1 MCQKVSFA
9 FIHVNYFMYFRSII
23 SRFFQSLHRGFILV
37 STSSRSLWSKDFV
50 LNLLVAHLL
59 LAGFFSLFMVVPGF
73 IDKLGGKEWEI
84 GVIIA
89 TFGLAGV
96 IIRPMAGKWILKSG
110 PKRVIICGILIF
122 VGTTVLYIPLPS
134 EWWIV
139 PVRMVQGVGLA
150 IAPVATSTV
159 VANLAPESR
168 RGEGMSYMG
177 NSISIA
183 QLYAPPIGFF
193 IADSF
198 SFSLA
203 FIVASAVALAAFFVC
218 LAMSDSKTRMP
229 IVSEEENQTSDAPL
243 ISRAA
248 IFPTLIFLTYAF
260 TMAPVSTFLPMLSD
274 VRELGVNP
282 GFYFTI
288 LSGMTMLTTLIS
300 GRIADR
306 FGRSAVIVP
315 GLILVSMA
323 MFMLS
328 GAFDSSLFFG
338 AAFLHGIGYGLIY
351 PGINSL
357 VVDRVKPN
365 ERGSAIGT
373 LQQAWDIGASGGNFI
388 VGPIIGALGVGSGF
402 VIVGAGAATGM
413 IGFVTGNRKSKSS

>member
-1 MCQKVSFA
+1 MASE
-9 FIHVNYFMYFRSII
+9 
-23 SRFFQSLHRGFILV
+23 
-37 STSSRSLWSKDFV
+37 SSESLWSRDFV
-50 LNLLVAHLL
+50 INLLVAHLL

-96 IIRPMAGKWILKSG
+96 IFRPMAGKWILKSG
-110 PKRVIICGILIF
+110 PKRVIMFGILIF

-139 PVRMVQGVGLA
+139 PVRMAQGVGLA

-203 FIVASAVALAAFFVC
+203 FIVASAVALVSFFVC
-218 LAMSDSKTRMP
+218 LTMSDSRTRMP
-229 IVSEEENQTSDAPL
+229 ITPENENEMSDAPF
-243 ISRAA
+243 ISRPA

-288 LSGMTMLTTLIS
+288 LSGMTMLTTLLS
-300 GRIADR
+300 GRIADK
-306 FGRSAVIVP
+306 FGRSAVIIP
-315 GLILVSMA
+315 GLTLVSVA

-328 GAFDSSLFFG
+328 GSFTSGMFFG
-338 AAFLHGIGYGLIY
+338 AAFFHGVGYGLIY

-357 VVDRVKPN
+357 VIDRVPAN

-388 VGPIIGALGVGSGF
+388 VGPIIGALGVGSAF
-402 VIVGAGAATGM
+402 VVVGAGAATGVV
-413 IGFVTGNRKSKSS
+413 GFITGNRKSKNFS

>member
-1 MCQKVSFA
+1 M
-9 FIHVNYFMYFRSII
+9 
-23 SRFFQSLHRGFILV
+23 
-37 STSSRSLWSKDFV
+37 TSESSESLWSRDFV
-50 LNLLVAHLL
+50 INLLVAHLL

-96 IIRPMAGKWILKSG
+96 IFRPMAGKWILKSG
-110 PKRVIICGILIF
+110 PKRVIMFGILIF

-139 PVRMVQGVGLA
+139 PVRMAQGVGLA

-203 FIVASAVALAAFFVC
+203 FIVASAVALVSFFVC
-218 LAMSDSKTRMP
+218 LTMSDSRTRMP
-229 IVSEEENQTSDAPL
+229 ITPQNENEMSDAPF

-288 LSGMTMLTTLIS
+288 LSGMTMLTTLLS
-300 GRIADR
+300 GRIADK
-306 FGRSAVIVP
+306 FGRSAVIIP
-315 GLILVSMA
+315 GLTLVSVA

-328 GAFDSSLFFG
+328 GSFTSGMFFG
-338 AAFLHGIGYGLIY
+338 AAFFHGVGYGLIY

-357 VVDRVKPN
+357 VIDRVPAN

-388 VGPIIGALGVGSGF
+388 VGPIIGALGVGSAF
-402 VIVGAGAATGM
+402 VVVGAGAATGVV
-413 IGFVTGNRKSKSS
+413 GFITGNRKSKNFS

>member
-1 MCQKVSFA
+1 MASE
-9 FIHVNYFMYFRSII
+9 
-23 SRFFQSLHRGFILV
+23 
-37 STSSRSLWSKDFV
+37 SSESLWSRDFV
-50 LNLLVAHLL
+50 INLLVAHLL

-96 IIRPMAGKWILKSG
+96 IFRPMAGKWILKSG
-110 PKRVIICGILIF
+110 PKRVIMFGILIF

-139 PVRMVQGVGLA
+139 PVRMAQGVGLA

-203 FIVASAVALAAFFVC
+203 FIVASAVALVSFFVC
-218 LAMSDSKTRMP
+218 LTMSDSRTRMP
-229 IVSEEENQTSDAPL
+229 ITPQNENEMSDAPF

-288 LSGMTMLTTLIS
+288 LSGMTMLTTLLS
-300 GRIADR
+300 GRIADK
-306 FGRSAVIVP
+306 FGRSAVIIP
-315 GLILVSMA
+315 GLTLVSVA

-328 GAFDSSLFFG
+328 GSFTSGMFFG
-338 AAFLHGIGYGLIY
+338 AAFFHGVGYGLIY

-357 VVDRVKPN
+357 VIDRVPAN

-388 VGPIIGALGVGSGF
+388 VGPIIGALGVGSAF
-402 VIVGAGAATGM
+402 VVVGAGAATGVV
-413 IGFVTGNRKSKSS
+413 GFITGNRKSKNFS

>member
-1 MCQKVSFA
+1 VVEFSKESI
-9 FIHVNYFMYFRSII
+9 FIMASE
-23 SRFFQSLHRGFILV
+23 
-37 STSSRSLWSKDFV
+37 SSESLWSRDFV
-50 LNLLVAHLL
+50 INLLVAHLL

-96 IIRPMAGKWILKSG
+96 IFRPMAGKWILKSG
-110 PKRVIICGILIF
+110 PKRVIMFGILIF

-139 PVRMVQGVGLA
+139 PVRMAQGVGLA

-203 FIVASAVALAAFFVC
+203 FIVASAVALVSFFVC
-218 LAMSDSKTRMP
+218 LTMSDSRTRMP
-229 IVSEEENQTSDAPL
+229 ITPENENEMSDAPF

-288 LSGMTMLTTLIS
+288 LSGMTMLTTLLS
-300 GRIADR
+300 GRIADK
-306 FGRSAVIVP
+306 FGRSAVIIP
-315 GLILVSMA
+315 GLTLVSVA

-328 GAFDSSLFFG
+328 GSFTSGMFFG
-338 AAFLHGIGYGLIY
+338 AAFFHGVGYGLIY

-357 VVDRVKPN
+357 VIDRVPAN

-388 VGPIIGALGVGSGF
+388 VGPIIGALGVGSAF
-402 VIVGAGAATGM
+402 VVVGAGAATGVV
-413 IGFVTGNRKSKSS
+413 GFITGNRKSKNFS

>member
-1 MCQKVSFA
+1 MASE
-9 FIHVNYFMYFRSII
+9 
-23 SRFFQSLHRGFILV
+23 
-37 STSSRSLWSKDFV
+37 SSQSLWSRDFV
-50 LNLLVAHLL
+50 INLLVAHLL

-96 IIRPMAGKWILKSG
+96 IFRPMAGKWILKSG
-110 PKRVIICGILIF
+110 PKRVIMFGILIF

-139 PVRMVQGVGLA
+139 PVRMAQGVGLA

-203 FIVASAVALAAFFVC
+203 FIVASAVALVSFFVC
-218 LAMSDSKTRMP
+218 LTMSDSRTRMP
-229 IVSEEENQTSDAPL
+229 ITPQNENEMSEAPF

-274 VRELGVNP
+274 VRELSVNP

-288 LSGMTMLTTLIS
+288 LSGMTMLTTLLS
-300 GRIADR
+300 GRIADK
-306 FGRSAVIVP
+306 FGRSAVIIP
-315 GLILVSMA
+315 GLTLVSIA

-328 GAFDSSLFFG
+328 GSFTSAMFFG
-338 AAFLHGIGYGLIY
+338 AAFFHGVGYGLIY

-357 VVDRVKPN
+357 VIDRVPAN

-388 VGPIIGALGVGSGF
+388 VGPIIGALGVGSAF
-402 VIVGAGAATGM
+402 VVVGAGAATGVV
-413 IGFVTGNRKSKSS
+413 GFITGNRNSKNIS

>member
-1 MCQKVSFA
+1 
-9 FIHVNYFMYFRSII
+9 
-23 SRFFQSLHRGFILV
+23 
-37 STSSRSLWSKDFV
+37 
-50 LNLLVAHLL
+50 
-59 LAGFFSLFMVVPGF
+59 MVVPGF

-96 IIRPMAGKWILKSG
+96 IFRPMAGKWILKSG
-110 PKRVIICGILIF
+110 PKRVIMFGILIF

-139 PVRMVQGVGLA
+139 PVRMAQGVGLA

-203 FIVASAVALAAFFVC
+203 FIVASAVALVSFFVC
-218 LAMSDSKTRMP
+218 LTMSDSRTRMP
-229 IVSEEENQTSDAPL
+229 ITPQNENEMSDAPF

-288 LSGMTMLTTLIS
+288 LSGMTMLTTLVS
-300 GRIADR
+300 GRIADK
-306 FGRSAVIVP
+306 FGRSAVIIP
-315 GLILVSMA
+315 GLTLVSVA

-328 GAFDSSLFFG
+328 GSFTSGMFFG
-338 AAFLHGIGYGLIY
+338 AAFFHGVGYGLIY

-357 VVDRVKPN
+357 VIDRVPAN

-388 VGPIIGALGVGSGF
+388 VGPIIGALGVGSAF
-402 VIVGAGAATGM
+402 VVVGAGVATGVV
-413 IGFVTGNRKSKSS
+413 GFITGNRKSKNFS

>member
-1 MCQKVSFA
+1 MVSE
-9 FIHVNYFMYFRSII
+9 
-23 SRFFQSLHRGFILV
+23 SRPP
-37 STSSRSLWSKDFV
+37 LWSKDFV
-50 LNLLVAHLL
+50 LNLVVAHLL

-110 PKRVIICGILIF
+110 PKKVIICGILIF

-203 FIVASAVALAAFFVC
+203 FIVASAFALVSFFVC
-218 LAMSDSKTRMP
+218 MAMSDSKIRMP
-229 IVSEEENQTSDAPL
+229 VTEEENQDSQAPL

-248 IFPTLIFLTYAF
+248 IFPTIIFLTYAF
-260 TMAPVSTFLPMLSD
+260 TMAPVSTFLPMLSE

-282 GFYFTI
+282 GFYFSI
-288 LSGMTMLTTLIS
+288 LSGMTMITTLVS
-300 GRIADR
+300 GRIADK

-315 GLILVSMA
+315 GLVLVSAA

-402 VIVGAGAATGM
+402 VVVGLGAATGM
-413 IGFVTGNRKSKSS
+413 VGFVTGNRKSQ

>member
-1 MCQKVSFA
+1 MASE
-9 FIHVNYFMYFRSII
+9 
-23 SRFFQSLHRGFILV
+23 
-37 STSSRSLWSKDFV
+37 SSQSLWSRDFV
-50 LNLLVAHLL
+50 INLLVAHLL

-96 IIRPMAGKWILKSG
+96 IFRPMAGKWILKSG
-110 PKRVIICGILIF
+110 PKRVIMFGILIF

-139 PVRMVQGVGLA
+139 PVRMAQGVGLA

-159 VANLAPESR
+159 VANLAPEST

-203 FIVASAVALAAFFVC
+203 FIVASAVALVSFFVC
-218 LAMSDSKTRMP
+218 LTMSDSRTRMP
-229 IVSEEENQTSDAPL
+229 ITPQNENEMSDAPF

-288 LSGMTMLTTLIS
+288 LSGMTMLTTLVS
-300 GRIADR
+300 GRIADK
-306 FGRSAVIVP
+306 FGRSAVIIP
-315 GLILVSMA
+315 GLTLVSVA

-328 GAFDSSLFFG
+328 GSFTSGMFFG
-338 AAFLHGIGYGLIY
+338 AAFFHGVGYGLIY

-357 VVDRVKPN
+357 VIDRVPAN
-365 ERGSAIGT
+365 ERGSVIGT

-388 VGPIIGALGVGSGF
+388 VGPIIGALGVGSAF
-402 VIVGAGAATGM
+402 VVVGAGAATGVV
-413 IGFVTGNRKSKSS
+413 GFITGNRKSKNFS

>member
-1 MCQKVSFA
+1 V
-9 FIHVNYFMYFRSII
+9 
-23 SRFFQSLHRGFILV
+23 
-37 STSSRSLWSKDFV
+37 TSESSESSESLWSRDFV
-50 LNLLVAHLL
+50 INLLVAHLL

-96 IIRPMAGKWILKSG
+96 IFRPMAGKWILKSG
-110 PKRVIICGILIF
+110 PKRVIMFGILIF

-139 PVRMVQGVGLA
+139 PVRMAQGVGLA

-203 FIVASAVALAAFFVC
+203 FIVASAVALVSFFVC
-218 LAMSDSKTRMP
+218 LTMSDSRTRMP
-229 IVSEEENQTSDAPL
+229 ITPQNEMSDAPL

-288 LSGMTMLTTLIS
+288 LSGMTMLTTLLS
-300 GRIADR
+300 GRIADK
-306 FGRSAVIVP
+306 FGRSAVIIP
-315 GLILVSMA
+315 GLTLVSVA

-328 GAFDSSLFFG
+328 GSFTSGMFFG
-338 AAFLHGIGYGLIY
+338 AAFFHGVGYGLIY

-357 VVDRVKPN
+357 VIDRVPAN

-388 VGPIIGALGVGSGF
+388 VGPIIGALGVGSAF
-402 VIVGAGAATGM
+402 VVVGAGAATGVV
-413 IGFVTGNRKSKSS
+413 GFITGNRKSKNFS

>member
-1 MCQKVSFA
+1 MASE
-9 FIHVNYFMYFRSII
+9 
-23 SRFFQSLHRGFILV
+23 
-37 STSSRSLWSKDFV
+37 SSQSLWSRDFV
-50 LNLLVAHLL
+50 INLLVAHLL

-96 IIRPMAGKWILKSG
+96 IFRPMAGKWILKSG
-110 PKRVIICGILIF
+110 PKRVIMVGILIF

-139 PVRMVQGVGLA
+139 PVRMAQGVGLA

-203 FIVASAVALAAFFVC
+203 FIVASAVALVSFFVC
-218 LAMSDSKTRMP
+218 LTMSDSRTRMP
-229 IVSEEENQTSDAPL
+229 ITPQNENEMSDAPF

-288 LSGMTMLTTLIS
+288 LSGMTMLTTLVS
-300 GRIADR
+300 GRIADK
-306 FGRSAVIVP
+306 FGRSAVIIP
-315 GLILVSMA
+315 GLTLVSVA

-328 GAFDSSLFFG
+328 GSFTSGMFFG
-338 AAFLHGIGYGLIY
+338 AAFFHGVGYGLIY

-357 VVDRVKPN
+357 VIDRVPAN

-388 VGPIIGALGVGSGF
+388 VGPIIGALGVGSAF
-402 VIVGAGAATGM
+402 VVVGAGAATGVV
-413 IGFVTGNRKSKSS
+413 GFITGNRKSKNFS

>member
-1 MCQKVSFA
+1 MVSEP
-9 FIHVNYFMYFRSII
+9 RPP
-23 SRFFQSLHRGFILV
+23 
-37 STSSRSLWSKDFV
+37 LWSKDFV
-50 LNLLVAHLL
+50 LNLVVAHLL

-110 PKRVIICGILIF
+110 PKKVIICGILIF

-193 IADSF
+193 IADTF

-203 FIVASAVALAAFFVC
+203 FIVASAFALVSFCVC
-218 LAMSDSKTRMP
+218 MAMSDSKIRMP
-229 IVSEEENQTSDAPL
+229 VTEEENHDSQVPL

-248 IFPTLIFLTYAF
+248 IFPTIIFLTYAF
-260 TMAPVSTFLPMLSD
+260 TMAPVSTFLPMLSE

-282 GFYFTI
+282 GFYFSI
-288 LSGMTMLTTLIS
+288 LSGMTMITTLVS
-300 GRIADR
+300 GRIADK

-315 GLILVSMA
+315 GLVLVSAA

-402 VIVGAGAATGM
+402 VVVGLGAATGM
-413 IGFVTGNRKSKSS
+413 VGFVTGNRKSQ

>member
-1 MCQKVSFA
+1 MASE
-9 FIHVNYFMYFRSII
+9 
-23 SRFFQSLHRGFILV
+23 
-37 STSSRSLWSKDFV
+37 SSESSESLWSRDFV
-50 LNLLVAHLL
+50 INLLVAHLL

-84 GVIIA
+84 GIIIA

-96 IIRPMAGKWILKSG
+96 IFRPMAGKWILKSG
-110 PKRVIICGILIF
+110 PKRVIMFGILIF

-139 PVRMVQGVGLA
+139 PVRMAQGVGLA

-203 FIVASAVALAAFFVC
+203 FIIASAVALVSFFVC
-218 LAMSDSKTRMP
+218 LTMSDSRTRMP
-229 IVSEEENQTSDAPL
+229 ITPQNENEMSDAPF

-288 LSGMTMLTTLIS
+288 LSGMTMLTTLLS
-300 GRIADR
+300 GRIADK
-306 FGRSAVIVP
+306 FGRSAVIIP
-315 GLILVSMA
+315 GLTLVSVA

-328 GAFDSSLFFG
+328 GSFTSGMFFG
-338 AAFLHGIGYGLIY
+338 AAFFHGVGYGLIY

-357 VVDRVKPN
+357 VIDRVPAN

-388 VGPIIGALGVGSGF
+388 VGPIIGALGVGSAF
-402 VIVGAGAATGM
+402 VVVGAGAATGVV
-413 IGFVTGNRKSKSS
+413 GFITGNRKSKNFS

>member
-1 MCQKVSFA
+1 M
-9 FIHVNYFMYFRSII
+9 
-23 SRFFQSLHRGFILV
+23 
-37 STSSRSLWSKDFV
+37 TSESSESSESLWSRDFV
-50 LNLLVAHLL
+50 INLLVAHLL

-96 IIRPMAGKWILKSG
+96 IFRPMAGKWILKSG
-110 PKRVIICGILIF
+110 PKRVIMFGILIF

-139 PVRMVQGVGLA
+139 PVRMAQGVGLA

-203 FIVASAVALAAFFVC
+203 FIVASAVALVSFFVC
-218 LAMSDSKTRMP
+218 LTMSDSRTRMP
-229 IVSEEENQTSDAPL
+229 ITPQNEMSDAPL

-288 LSGMTMLTTLIS
+288 LSGMTMLTTLLS
-300 GRIADR
+300 GRIADK
-306 FGRSAVIVP
+306 FGRSAVIIP
-315 GLILVSMA
+315 GLTLVSVA

-328 GAFDSSLFFG
+328 GSFTSGMFFG
-338 AAFLHGIGYGLIY
+338 AAFFHGVGYGLIY

-357 VVDRVKPN
+357 VIDRVPAN

-388 VGPIIGALGVGSGF
+388 VGPIIGALGVGSAF
-402 VIVGAGAATGM
+402 VVVGAGAATGVV
-413 IGFVTGNRKSKSS
+413 GFITGNRKSKNFS

>member
-1 MCQKVSFA
+1 MVSE
-9 FIHVNYFMYFRSII
+9 
-23 SRFFQSLHRGFILV
+23 
-37 STSSRSLWSKDFV
+37 SSESSESLWSRDFV
-50 LNLLVAHLL
+50 INLLVAHLL

-84 GVIIA
+84 GIIIA

-96 IIRPMAGKWILKSG
+96 IFRPMAGKWILKSG
-110 PKRVIICGILIF
+110 PKRVIMFGILIF

-139 PVRMVQGVGLA
+139 PVRMAQGVGLA

-203 FIVASAVALAAFFVC
+203 FIAASAVALASFFVC
-218 LAMSDSKTRMP
+218 LTMSDSRTRMP
-229 IVSEEENQTSDAPL
+229 ITSQNENEMSDAPF

-288 LSGMTMLTTLIS
+288 LSGMTMLTTLLS
-300 GRIADR
+300 GRIADK
-306 FGRSAVIVP
+306 FGRSAVIIP
-315 GLILVSMA
+315 GLTLVSVA

-328 GAFDSSLFFG
+328 GSFTSGMFFG
-338 AAFLHGIGYGLIY
+338 AAFFHGVGYGLIY

-357 VVDRVKPN
+357 VIDRVPAN

-388 VGPIIGALGVGSGF
+388 VGPIIGALGVGSAF
-402 VIVGAGAATGM
+402 VVVGAGAATGVV
-413 IGFVTGNRKSKSS
+413 GFITGNRKSKNFS

>member
-1 MCQKVSFA
+1 MASE
-9 FIHVNYFMYFRSII
+9 
-23 SRFFQSLHRGFILV
+23 
-37 STSSRSLWSKDFV
+37 SSQSLWSRDFV
-50 LNLLVAHLL
+50 INLLVAHLL

-96 IIRPMAGKWILKSG
+96 IFRPMAGKWILKSG
-110 PKRVIICGILIF
+110 PKRVIMFGILIF

-139 PVRMVQGVGLA
+139 PVRMAQGVGLA

-203 FIVASAVALAAFFVC
+203 FIVASAVALVSFFVC
-218 LAMSDSKTRMP
+218 LTMSDSRTRMP
-229 IVSEEENQTSDAPL
+229 ITPQNENEMSDAPF

-274 VRELGVNP
+274 VRELSVNP

-288 LSGMTMLTTLIS
+288 LSGMTMLTTLLS
-300 GRIADR
+300 GRIADK
-306 FGRSAVIVP
+306 FGRSAVIIP
-315 GLILVSMA
+315 GLTLVSVA

-328 GAFDSSLFFG
+328 GSFTSGMFFG
-338 AAFLHGIGYGLIY
+338 AAFFHGVGYGLIY

-357 VVDRVKPN
+357 VIDRVPAN

-388 VGPIIGALGVGSGF
+388 VGPIIGALGVGSAF
-402 VIVGAGAATGM
+402 VVVGAGAATGVV
-413 IGFVTGNRKSKSS
+413 GFITGNRKSKNFS

>member
-1 MCQKVSFA
+1 MASE
-9 FIHVNYFMYFRSII
+9 
-23 SRFFQSLHRGFILV
+23 
-37 STSSRSLWSKDFV
+37 SSESLWSRDFV
-50 LNLLVAHLL
+50 INLLVAHLL

-96 IIRPMAGKWILKSG
+96 IFRPMAGKWILKSG
-110 PKRVIICGILIF
+110 PKRVIMFGILIF

-139 PVRMVQGVGLA
+139 PVRMAQGVGLA

-203 FIVASAVALAAFFVC
+203 FIVASAVALVSFFVC
-218 LAMSDSKTRMP
+218 LTMSDSRTRMP
-229 IVSEEENQTSDAPL
+229 ITPENENEMFDAPF

-288 LSGMTMLTTLIS
+288 LSGMTMLTTLLS
-300 GRIADR
+300 GRIADK
-306 FGRSAVIVP
+306 FGRSAVIIP
-315 GLILVSMA
+315 GLTLVSVA

-328 GAFDSSLFFG
+328 GSFTSGMFFG
-338 AAFLHGIGYGLIY
+338 AAFFHGVGYGLIY

-357 VVDRVKPN
+357 VIDRVPAN

-388 VGPIIGALGVGSGF
+388 VGPIIGALGVGSAF
-402 VIVGAGAATGM
+402 VVVGAGAATGVV
-413 IGFVTGNRKSKSS
+413 GFITGNRKSKNFS

>member
-1 MCQKVSFA
+1 MMASE
-9 FIHVNYFMYFRSII
+9 
-23 SRFFQSLHRGFILV
+23 
-37 STSSRSLWSKDFV
+37 SSEPLWSRDFV
-50 LNLLVAHLL
+50 INLLVAHLL
-59 LAGFFSLFMVVPGF
+59 LAGFFSLFMVVPAF
-73 IDKLGGKEWEI
+73 IDKLGGKDWEI

-96 IIRPMAGKWILKSG
+96 IFRPMAGKWILKSG
-110 PKRVIICGILIF
+110 PKRVIIFGILIF

-139 PVRMVQGVGLA
+139 PVRMFQGVGLA

-193 IADSF
+193 LADSF

-203 FIVASAVALAAFFVC
+203 FIVASAVALVSFFVC
-218 LAMSDSKTRMP
+218 LTMSDSRTRMP
-229 IVSEEENQTSDAPL
+229 ITQQDENEMPDAPF

-288 LSGMTMLTTLIS
+288 LSGMTMLTTLLS
-300 GRIADR
+300 GRISDK
-306 FGRSAVIVP
+306 FGRSAVIIP
-315 GLILVSMA
+315 GLTLVSVA

-328 GAFDSSLFFG
+328 GAFTFSMFFG
-338 AAFLHGIGYGLIY
+338 AAFFHGVGYGLIY

-357 VVDRVKPN
+357 VVDRVQAN

-388 VGPIIGALGVGSGF
+388 VGPIIGALGIGSAF
-402 VIVGAGAATGM
+402 VVVGAGAATGVV
-413 IGFVTGNRKSKSS
+413 GFITGNRKSKNIS

>member
-1 MCQKVSFA
+1 MASE
-9 FIHVNYFMYFRSII
+9 
-23 SRFFQSLHRGFILV
+23 
-37 STSSRSLWSKDFV
+37 SSESLWSRDFV
-50 LNLLVAHLL
+50 INLLVAHLL

-96 IIRPMAGKWILKSG
+96 IFRPMAGKWILKSG
-110 PKRVIICGILIF
+110 PKRVIMFGILIF

-139 PVRMVQGVGLA
+139 PVRMAQGVGLA

-203 FIVASAVALAAFFVC
+203 FIVASAVALVSFFVC
-218 LAMSDSKTRMP
+218 LTMSDSRTRMP
-229 IVSEEENQTSDAPL
+229 ITSQNENEMSDAPF

-288 LSGMTMLTTLIS
+288 LSGMTMLTTLLS
-300 GRIADR
+300 GRIADK
-306 FGRSAVIVP
+306 FGRSAVIIP
-315 GLILVSMA
+315 GLTLVSVA

-328 GAFDSSLFFG
+328 GSFTSGMFFG
-338 AAFLHGIGYGLIY
+338 AAFFHGVGYGLIY

-357 VVDRVKPN
+357 VIDRVPAN

-388 VGPIIGALGVGSGF
+388 VGPIIGALGVGSAF
-402 VIVGAGAATGM
+402 VVVGAGAATGVV
-413 IGFVTGNRKSKSS
+413 GFITGNRKSKNFS

>member
-1 MCQKVSFA
+1 MASE
-9 FIHVNYFMYFRSII
+9 
-23 SRFFQSLHRGFILV
+23 
-37 STSSRSLWSKDFV
+37 SSESLWSRDFV
-50 LNLLVAHLL
+50 INLLVAHLL

-96 IIRPMAGKWILKSG
+96 IFRPMAGKWILKSG
-110 PKRVIICGILIF
+110 PKRVIMVGILIF

-139 PVRMVQGVGLA
+139 PVRMAQGVGLA

-203 FIVASAVALAAFFVC
+203 FIVASAVALVSFFVC
-218 LAMSDSKTRMP
+218 LTMSDSRTRMP
-229 IVSEEENQTSDAPL
+229 ITPENENEMSDAPF

-288 LSGMTMLTTLIS
+288 LSGMTMLTTLLS
-300 GRIADR
+300 GRIADK
-306 FGRSAVIVP
+306 FGRSAVIIP
-315 GLILVSMA
+315 GLTLVSVA

-328 GAFDSSLFFG
+328 GSFTSGMFFG
-338 AAFLHGIGYGLIY
+338 AAFFHGVGYGLIY

-357 VVDRVKPN
+357 VIDRVPAN

-388 VGPIIGALGVGSGF
+388 VGPIIGALGVGSAF
-402 VIVGAGAATGM
+402 VVVGAGAATGVV
-413 IGFVTGNRKSKSS
+413 GFITGNRKSKNFS

>member
-1 MCQKVSFA
+1 MVSE
-9 FIHVNYFMYFRSII
+9 
-23 SRFFQSLHRGFILV
+23 SRPP
-37 STSSRSLWSKDFV
+37 LWSKDFV
-50 LNLLVAHLL
+50 LNLVVAHLL

-96 IIRPMAGKWILKSG
+96 IIRPMAGKWILISG
-110 PKRVIICGILIF
+110 PKKVIICGILIF

-203 FIVASAVALAAFFVC
+203 FIVASAFALVSFFVC
-218 LAMSDSKTRMP
+218 MAMSDSKIRMP
-229 IVSEEENQTSDAPL
+229 VTEEENHDSQAPL

-248 IFPTLIFLTYAF
+248 IFPTIIFLTYAF
-260 TMAPVSTFLPMLSD
+260 TMAPVSTFLPMLSE

-282 GFYFTI
+282 GFYFSI
-288 LSGMTMLTTLIS
+288 LSGMTMITTLVS
-300 GRIADR
+300 GRIADK

-315 GLILVSMA
+315 GLVLVSAA

-402 VIVGAGAATGM
+402 VVVGLGAATGM
-413 IGFVTGNRKSKSS
+413 VGFLTGNRKSQ

>member
-1 MCQKVSFA
+1 MVSE
-9 FIHVNYFMYFRSII
+9 
-23 SRFFQSLHRGFILV
+23 
-37 STSSRSLWSKDFV
+37 SSQSLWSRDFV
-50 LNLLVAHLL
+50 INLLVAHLL

-96 IIRPMAGKWILKSG
+96 IFRPMAGKWILKSG
-110 PKRVIICGILIF
+110 PKRVIMVGILIF

-139 PVRMVQGVGLA
+139 PVRMAQGVGLA

-203 FIVASAVALAAFFVC
+203 FIVASAVALVSFFVC
-218 LAMSDSKTRMP
+218 LTMSDSRTRMP
-229 IVSEEENQTSDAPL
+229 ITPENENEMSDAPF

-288 LSGMTMLTTLIS
+288 LSGMTMLTTLVS
-300 GRIADR
+300 GRIADK
-306 FGRSAVIVP
+306 FGRSAVIIP
-315 GLILVSMA
+315 GLTLVSVA

-328 GAFDSSLFFG
+328 GSFTSGMFFG
-338 AAFLHGIGYGLIY
+338 AAFFHGVGYGLIY

-357 VVDRVKPN
+357 VIDRVPAN

-388 VGPIIGALGVGSGF
+388 VGPIIGALGVGSAF
-402 VIVGAGAATGM
+402 VVVGAGAATGVV
-413 IGFVTGNRKSKSS
+413 GFITGNRKSKNFS

>member
-1 MCQKVSFA
+1 MVSE
-9 FIHVNYFMYFRSII
+9 
-23 SRFFQSLHRGFILV
+23 
-37 STSSRSLWSKDFV
+37 SSQSLWSRDFV
-50 LNLLVAHLL
+50 INLLVAHLL

-96 IIRPMAGKWILKSG
+96 IFRPMAGKWILKSG
-110 PKRVIICGILIF
+110 PKRVIMFGILIF

-139 PVRMVQGVGLA
+139 PVRMAQGVGLA

-203 FIVASAVALAAFFVC
+203 FIVASAVALVSFFVC
-218 LAMSDSKTRMP
+218 LTMSDSRTRMP
-229 IVSEEENQTSDAPL
+229 ITPQNENEMSDAPF

-288 LSGMTMLTTLIS
+288 LSGMTMLTTLVS
-300 GRIADR
+300 GRIADK
-306 FGRSAVIVP
+306 FGRSAVIIP
-315 GLILVSMA
+315 GLTLVSVA

-328 GAFDSSLFFG
+328 GSFTSGMFFG
-338 AAFLHGIGYGLIY
+338 AAFFHGVGYGLIY

-357 VVDRVKPN
+357 VIDRVPAN

-388 VGPIIGALGVGSGF
+388 VGPIIGALGVGSAF
-402 VIVGAGAATGM
+402 VVVGAGAATGVV
-413 IGFVTGNRKSKSS
+413 GFITGNRKSKNFS

>member
-1 MCQKVSFA
+1 M
-9 FIHVNYFMYFRSII
+9 I
-23 SRFFQSLHRGFILV
+23 SE
-37 STSSRSLWSKDFV
+37 SRPPLWSKDFV
-50 LNLLVAHLL
+50 LNLVVAHLL

-110 PKRVIICGILIF
+110 PKKVIICGILIF

-203 FIVASAVALAAFFVC
+203 FIVASAFALVSFFVC
-218 LAMSDSKTRMP
+218 MAMSDSKIRMP
-229 IVSEEENQTSDAPL
+229 VTEEENQDSQAPL

-248 IFPTLIFLTYAF
+248 IFPTIIFLTYAF
-260 TMAPVSTFLPMLSD
+260 TMAPVSTFLPMLSE

-282 GFYFTI
+282 GFYFSI
-288 LSGMTMLTTLIS
+288 LSGMTMITTLVS
-300 GRIADR
+300 GRIADK

-315 GLILVSMA
+315 GLVLVSAA

-402 VIVGAGAATGM
+402 VVVGLGAATGM
-413 IGFVTGNRKSKSS
+413 VGFVTGNRKSQ

>member
-1 MCQKVSFA
+1 MASE
-9 FIHVNYFMYFRSII
+9 
-23 SRFFQSLHRGFILV
+23 
-37 STSSRSLWSKDFV
+37 SSQSLWSRDFV
-50 LNLLVAHLL
+50 INLLVAHLL

-96 IIRPMAGKWILKSG
+96 IFRPMAGKWILKSG
-110 PKRVIICGILIF
+110 PKRVIMFGILIF

-139 PVRMVQGVGLA
+139 PVRMAQGVGLA

-203 FIVASAVALAAFFVC
+203 FIVASAVALVSFFVC
-218 LAMSDSKTRMP
+218 LTMSDSRTRMP
-229 IVSEEENQTSDAPL
+229 ITPQNENEMSDAPF

-274 VRELGVNP
+274 VRELSVNP

-288 LSGMTMLTTLIS
+288 LSGMTMLTTLLS
-300 GRIADR
+300 GRIADK
-306 FGRSAVIVP
+306 FGRSAVIIP
-315 GLILVSMA
+315 GLTLVSVA

-328 GAFDSSLFFG
+328 GSFTSGMFFG
-338 AAFLHGIGYGLIY
+338 AAFFHGVGYGLIY

-357 VVDRVKPN
+357 VIDRVPAN

-388 VGPIIGALGVGSGF
+388 VGPIIGALGVGSAF
-402 VIVGAGAATGM
+402 VVVGAGAATGVV
-413 IGFVTGNRKSKSS
+413 GFITGNRNSKNIS

>member
-1 MCQKVSFA
+1 MASE
-9 FIHVNYFMYFRSII
+9 
-23 SRFFQSLHRGFILV
+23 
-37 STSSRSLWSKDFV
+37 SSQSLWSRDFV
-50 LNLLVAHLL
+50 INLLVAHLL

-84 GVIIA
+84 GGIIA

-96 IIRPMAGKWILKSG
+96 IFRPMAGKWILKSG
-110 PKRVIICGILIF
+110 PKRVIMFGILIF

-139 PVRMVQGVGLA
+139 PVRMAQGVGLA

-203 FIVASAVALAAFFVC
+203 FIVASAVALVSFFVC
-218 LAMSDSKTRMP
+218 LTMSDSRTRMP
-229 IVSEEENQTSDAPL
+229 ITPQNENEMSYAPF

-288 LSGMTMLTTLIS
+288 LSGMTMLTTLVS
-300 GRIADR
+300 GRIADK
-306 FGRSAVIVP
+306 FGRSAVIIP
-315 GLILVSMA
+315 GLTLVSVA

-328 GAFDSSLFFG
+328 GSFTSGMFFG
-338 AAFLHGIGYGLIY
+338 AAFFHGVGYGLIY

-357 VVDRVKPN
+357 VIDRVPAN

-388 VGPIIGALGVGSGF
+388 VGPIIGALGVGSAF
-402 VIVGAGAATGM
+402 VVVGAGAATGVV
-413 IGFVTGNRKSKSS
+413 GFITGNRKSKNFS

>member
-1 MCQKVSFA
+1 MASE
-9 FIHVNYFMYFRSII
+9 
-23 SRFFQSLHRGFILV
+23 
-37 STSSRSLWSKDFV
+37 SSESLWSRDFV
-50 LNLLVAHLL
+50 INLLVAHLL

-96 IIRPMAGKWILKSG
+96 IFRPMAGKWILKSG
-110 PKRVIICGILIF
+110 PKRVIMFGILIF

-139 PVRMVQGVGLA
+139 PVRMAQGVGLA

-203 FIVASAVALAAFFVC
+203 FIVASAVALVSFFVC
-218 LAMSDSKTRMP
+218 LTMSDSRTRMP
-229 IVSEEENQTSDAPL
+229 ITPQNEMSDAPL

-288 LSGMTMLTTLIS
+288 LSGMTMLTTLLS
-300 GRIADR
+300 GRIADK
-306 FGRSAVIVP
+306 FGRSAVIIP
-315 GLILVSMA
+315 GLTLVSVA

-328 GAFDSSLFFG
+328 GSFTSGMFFG
-338 AAFLHGIGYGLIY
+338 AAFFHGVGYGLIY

-357 VVDRVKPN
+357 VIDRVPAN

-388 VGPIIGALGVGSGF
+388 VGPIIGALGVGSAF
-402 VIVGAGAATGM
+402 VVVGAGAATGVV
-413 IGFVTGNRKSKSS
+413 GFITGNRKSKNFS

>member
-1 MCQKVSFA
+1 MASE
-9 FIHVNYFMYFRSII
+9 
-23 SRFFQSLHRGFILV
+23 
-37 STSSRSLWSKDFV
+37 SSQSLWSRDFV
-50 LNLLVAHLL
+50 INLLVAHLL

-96 IIRPMAGKWILKSG
+96 IFRPMAGKWILKSG
-110 PKRVIICGILIF
+110 PKRVIMFGILIF

-139 PVRMVQGVGLA
+139 PVRMAQGVGLA

-203 FIVASAVALAAFFVC
+203 FIVASAVALVSFFVC
-218 LAMSDSKTRMP
+218 LTMSDSRTRMP
-229 IVSEEENQTSDAPL
+229 ITPQNENEMSDAPF

-288 LSGMTMLTTLIS
+288 LSGMTMLTTLLS
-300 GRIADR
+300 GRIADK
-306 FGRSAVIVP
+306 FGRSAVIIP
-315 GLILVSMA
+315 GLTLVSVA

-328 GAFDSSLFFG
+328 GSFTSGMFFG
-338 AAFLHGIGYGLIY
+338 AAFFHGVGYGLIY

-357 VVDRVKPN
+357 VIDRVPAN

-388 VGPIIGALGVGSGF
+388 VGPIIGALGVGSAF
-402 VIVGAGAATGM
+402 VVVGAGAATGVV
-413 IGFVTGNRKSKSS
+413 GFITGNRNSKNIS

>member
-1 MCQKVSFA
+1 M
-9 FIHVNYFMYFRSII
+9 
-23 SRFFQSLHRGFILV
+23 
-37 STSSRSLWSKDFV
+37 TSESSESLWSRDFV
-50 LNLLVAHLL
+50 INLLVAHLL

-96 IIRPMAGKWILKSG
+96 IFRPMAGKWILKSG
-110 PKRVIICGILIF
+110 PKRVIMVGILIF

-139 PVRMVQGVGLA
+139 PVRMAQGVGLA

-203 FIVASAVALAAFFVC
+203 FIVASAVALVSFFVC
-218 LAMSDSKTRMP
+218 LTMSDSRTRMP
-229 IVSEEENQTSDAPL
+229 ITPQNENEMSDAPF

-288 LSGMTMLTTLIS
+288 LSGMTMLTTLLS
-300 GRIADR
+300 GRIADK
-306 FGRSAVIVP
+306 FGRSAVIIP
-315 GLILVSMA
+315 GLTLVSVA

-328 GAFDSSLFFG
+328 GSFTSGMFFG
-338 AAFLHGIGYGLIY
+338 AAFFHGVGYGLIY

-357 VVDRVKPN
+357 VIDRVPAN

-388 VGPIIGALGVGSGF
+388 VGPIIGALGVGSAF
-402 VIVGAGAATGM
+402 VVVGAGAATGVV
-413 IGFVTGNRKSKSS
+413 GFITGNRKSKNFS

>member
-1 MCQKVSFA
+1 M
-9 FIHVNYFMYFRSII
+9 
-23 SRFFQSLHRGFILV
+23 
-37 STSSRSLWSKDFV
+37 TSESSESSESLWSRDFV
-50 LNLLVAHLL
+50 INLLVAHLL

-96 IIRPMAGKWILKSG
+96 IFRPMAGKWILKSG
-110 PKRVIICGILIF
+110 PKRVIMFGILIF

-139 PVRMVQGVGLA
+139 PVRMAQGVGLA

-203 FIVASAVALAAFFVC
+203 FIAASAVALASFFVC
-218 LAMSDSKTRMP
+218 LTMSDSRTRMP
-229 IVSEEENQTSDAPL
+229 ITSQNENEMSDAPF

-288 LSGMTMLTTLIS
+288 LSGMTMLTTLLS
-300 GRIADR
+300 GRIADK
-306 FGRSAVIVP
+306 FGRSAVIIP
-315 GLILVSMA
+315 GLTLVSVA

-328 GAFDSSLFFG
+328 GSFTSGMFFG
-338 AAFLHGIGYGLIY
+338 AAFFHGVGYGLIY

-357 VVDRVKPN
+357 VIDRVPAN

-388 VGPIIGALGVGSGF
+388 VGPIIGALGVGSAF
-402 VIVGAGAATGM
+402 VVVGAGAATGVV
-413 IGFVTGNRKSKSS
+413 GFITGNRKSKNFS

>member
-1 MCQKVSFA
+1 MASE
-9 FIHVNYFMYFRSII
+9 
-23 SRFFQSLHRGFILV
+23 
-37 STSSRSLWSKDFV
+37 SSQSLWSRDFV
-50 LNLLVAHLL
+50 INLLVAHLL

-96 IIRPMAGKWILKSG
+96 IFRPMAGKWILKSG
-110 PKRVIICGILIF
+110 PKRVIMFGILIF

-139 PVRMVQGVGLA
+139 PVRMAQGVGLA

-203 FIVASAVALAAFFVC
+203 FIVASAVALVSFFVC
-218 LAMSDSKTRMP
+218 LTMSDSRTRMP
-229 IVSEEENQTSDAPL
+229 ITPQNENEMSDAPF

-288 LSGMTMLTTLIS
+288 LSGMTMLTTLVS
-300 GRIADR
+300 GRIADK
-306 FGRSAVIVP
+306 FGRSAVIIP
-315 GLILVSMA
+315 GLTLVSVA

-328 GAFDSSLFFG
+328 GSFTSGMFFG
-338 AAFLHGIGYGLIY
+338 AAFFHGVGYGLIY

-357 VVDRVKPN
+357 VIDRVPAN

-388 VGPIIGALGVGSGF
+388 VGPIIGALGVGSAF
-402 VIVGAGAATGM
+402 VVVGAGVATGVV
-413 IGFVTGNRKSKSS
+413 GFITGNRKSKNFS

>member
-1 MCQKVSFA
+1 M
-9 FIHVNYFMYFRSII
+9 
-23 SRFFQSLHRGFILV
+23 
-37 STSSRSLWSKDFV
+37 TSESSESLWSRDFV
-50 LNLLVAHLL
+50 INLLVAHLL

-96 IIRPMAGKWILKSG
+96 IFRPMAGKWILKSG
-110 PKRVIICGILIF
+110 PKRVIMFGILIF

-139 PVRMVQGVGLA
+139 PVRMAQGVGLA

-203 FIVASAVALAAFFVC
+203 FIVASAVALVSFFVC
-218 LAMSDSKTRMP
+218 LTMSDSRTRMP
-229 IVSEEENQTSDAPL
+229 ITPQNEMSDAPL

-288 LSGMTMLTTLIS
+288 LSGMTMLTTLLS
-300 GRIADR
+300 GRIADK
-306 FGRSAVIVP
+306 FGRSAVIIP
-315 GLILVSMA
+315 GLTLVSVA

-328 GAFDSSLFFG
+328 GSFTSGMFFG
-338 AAFLHGIGYGLIY
+338 AAFFHGVGYGLIY

-357 VVDRVKPN
+357 VIDRVPAN

-388 VGPIIGALGVGSGF
+388 VGPIIGALGVGSAF
-402 VIVGAGAATGM
+402 VVVGAGAATGVV
-413 IGFVTGNRKSKSS
+413 GFITGNRKSKNFS

>member
-1 MCQKVSFA
+1 MASE
-9 FIHVNYFMYFRSII
+9 
-23 SRFFQSLHRGFILV
+23 
-37 STSSRSLWSKDFV
+37 SSQSLWSRDFV
-50 LNLLVAHLL
+50 INLLVAHLL

-96 IIRPMAGKWILKSG
+96 IFRPMAGKWILKSG
-110 PKRVIICGILIF
+110 PKRVIMFGILIF

-139 PVRMVQGVGLA
+139 PVRMAQGVGLA

-203 FIVASAVALAAFFVC
+203 FIVASAVALVSFFVC
-218 LAMSDSKTRMP
+218 LTMSDSRTRMP
-229 IVSEEENQTSDAPL
+229 ITPQNENEMSDAPF

-288 LSGMTMLTTLIS
+288 LSGMTMLTTLVS
-300 GRIADR
+300 GRIADK
-306 FGRSAVIVP
+306 FGRSAVIIP
-315 GLILVSMA
+315 GLTLASVA
-323 MFMLS
+323 MFMVS
-328 GAFDSSLFFG
+328 GSFTSGMFFG
-338 AAFLHGIGYGLIY
+338 AAFFHGVGYGLIY

-357 VVDRVKPN
+357 VIDRVPAN

-388 VGPIIGALGVGSGF
+388 VGPIIGALGVGSAF
-402 VIVGAGAATGM
+402 VVVGAGAATGVV
-413 IGFVTGNRKSKSS
+413 GFITGNRKSKNFS

>member
-1 MCQKVSFA
+1 
-9 FIHVNYFMYFRSII
+9 
-23 SRFFQSLHRGFILV
+23 
-37 STSSRSLWSKDFV
+37 
-50 LNLLVAHLL
+50 
-59 LAGFFSLFMVVPGF
+59 MVVPEF
-73 IDKLGGKEWEI
+73 IYKLGGKEWEI

-96 IIRPMAGKWILKSG
+96 IFRPMAGKWILKSG
-110 PKRVIICGILIF
+110 PKKVIMFGILIF

-139 PVRMVQGVGLA
+139 PVRMAQGVGLA

-183 QLYAPPIGFF
+183 QLYAPPLGFF

-203 FIVASAVALAAFFVC
+203 FIVASAVALVSFFVC
-218 LAMSDSKTRMP
+218 LTMSDSRTRMP
-229 IVSEEENQTSDAPL
+229 ITPQNENEMPDAPF

-260 TMAPVSTFLPMLSD
+260 TMAPVSTFLPRLLD

-288 LSGMTMLTTLIS
+288 LSGMTMLTTLLS
-300 GRIADR
+300 GRIADK
-306 FGRSAVIVP
+306 FGRSAVIIP
-315 GLILVSMA
+315 GLTLVSVA
-323 MFMLS
+323 MFILS
-328 GAFDSSLFFG
+328 GSFTSAMFFG
-338 AAFLHGIGYGLIY
+338 AAFFHGVGYGLIY

-357 VVDRVKPN
+357 VIDRVPAN

-388 VGPIIGALGVGSGF
+388 VGPIIGALGVGSAF
-402 VIVGAGAATGM
+402 VVVGAGAATGVV
-413 IGFVTGNRKSKSS
+413 GFITGNRKLKNIS

>member
-1 MCQKVSFA
+1 MASE
-9 FIHVNYFMYFRSII
+9 
-23 SRFFQSLHRGFILV
+23 
-37 STSSRSLWSKDFV
+37 SSESLWSRDFV
-50 LNLLVAHLL
+50 INLLVAHLL

-96 IIRPMAGKWILKSG
+96 IFRPMAGKWILKSG
-110 PKRVIICGILIF
+110 PKRVIMFGILIF

-139 PVRMVQGVGLA
+139 PVRMAQGVGLA

-203 FIVASAVALAAFFVC
+203 FIVASAVALASFFVC
-218 LAMSDSKTRMP
+218 LTMSDSRTRMP
-229 IVSEEENQTSDAPL
+229 ITPQNENEMSDAPF

-288 LSGMTMLTTLIS
+288 LSGMTMLTTLLS
-300 GRIADR
+300 GRIADK
-306 FGRSAVIVP
+306 FGRSAVIIP
-315 GLILVSMA
+315 GLTLVSVA

-328 GAFDSSLFFG
+328 GSFTSGMFFG
-338 AAFLHGIGYGLIY
+338 AAFFHGVGYGLIY

-357 VVDRVKPN
+357 VIDRVPAN

-388 VGPIIGALGVGSGF
+388 VGPIIGALGVGSAF
-402 VIVGAGAATGM
+402 VVVGAGAATGVV
-413 IGFVTGNRKSKSS
+413 GFITGNRKSKNFS

>member
-1 MCQKVSFA
+1 MASE
-9 FIHVNYFMYFRSII
+9 
-23 SRFFQSLHRGFILV
+23 
-37 STSSRSLWSKDFV
+37 SSQSLWSRDFV
-50 LNLLVAHLL
+50 INLLVAHLL

-84 GVIIA
+84 GGIIA

-96 IIRPMAGKWILKSG
+96 IFRPMAGKWILKSG
-110 PKRVIICGILIF
+110 PKRVIMFGILIF

-139 PVRMVQGVGLA
+139 PVRMAQGVGLA

-203 FIVASAVALAAFFVC
+203 FIVASAVALVSFFVC
-218 LAMSDSKTRMP
+218 LTMSDSRTRMP
-229 IVSEEENQTSDAPL
+229 ITPQNENEMSDAPF

-288 LSGMTMLTTLIS
+288 LSGMTMLTTLVS
-300 GRIADR
+300 GRIADK
-306 FGRSAVIVP
+306 FGRSAVIIP
-315 GLILVSMA
+315 GLTLVSVA

-328 GAFDSSLFFG
+328 GSFTSGMFFG
-338 AAFLHGIGYGLIY
+338 AAFFHGVGYGLIY

-357 VVDRVKPN
+357 VIDRVPAN

-388 VGPIIGALGVGSGF
+388 VGPIIGALGVGSAF
-402 VIVGAGAATGM
+402 VVVGAGAATGVV
-413 IGFVTGNRKSKSS
+413 GFITGNRKSKNFS

>member
-1 MCQKVSFA
+1 M
-9 FIHVNYFMYFRSII
+9 
-23 SRFFQSLHRGFILV
+23 
-37 STSSRSLWSKDFV
+37 TSESSESLWSRDFV
-50 LNLLVAHLL
+50 INLLVAHLL

-96 IIRPMAGKWILKSG
+96 IFRPMAGKWILKSG
-110 PKRVIICGILIF
+110 PKRVIMFGILIF

-139 PVRMVQGVGLA
+139 PVRMAQGVGLA

-203 FIVASAVALAAFFVC
+203 FIVASAVALVSFFVC
-218 LAMSDSKTRMP
+218 LTMSDSRTRMP
-229 IVSEEENQTSDAPL
+229 ITPQNENEMSDAPF

-248 IFPTLIFLTYAF
+248 TFPTLISLTYAF

-288 LSGMTMLTTLIS
+288 LSGMTMLTTLLS
-300 GRIADR
+300 GRIADK
-306 FGRSAVIVP
+306 FGRSAVIIP
-315 GLILVSMA
+315 GLTLVSVA

-328 GAFDSSLFFG
+328 GSFTSGMFFG
-338 AAFLHGIGYGLIY
+338 AAFFHGVGYGLIY

-357 VVDRVKPN
+357 VIDRVPAN

-388 VGPIIGALGVGSGF
+388 VGPIIGALGVGSAF
-402 VIVGAGAATGM
+402 VVVGAGAATGVV
-413 IGFVTGNRKSKSS
+413 GFITGNRKSKNFS

>member
-1 MCQKVSFA
+1 MASE
-9 FIHVNYFMYFRSII
+9 
-23 SRFFQSLHRGFILV
+23 
-37 STSSRSLWSKDFV
+37 SSQSLWSRDFV
-50 LNLLVAHLL
+50 INLLVAHLL

-96 IIRPMAGKWILKSG
+96 IFRPMAGKWILKSG
-110 PKRVIICGILIF
+110 PKRVIMFGILIF

-139 PVRMVQGVGLA
+139 PVRMAQGVGLA

-203 FIVASAVALAAFFVC
+203 FIVASAVALVSFFVC
-218 LAMSDSKTRMP
+218 LTMSDSRTRMP
-229 IVSEEENQTSDAPL
+229 ITPENENEMSDAPF

-288 LSGMTMLTTLIS
+288 LSGMTMLTTLLS
-300 GRIADR
+300 GRIADK
-306 FGRSAVIVP
+306 FGRSAVIIP
-315 GLILVSMA
+315 GLTLVSVA

-328 GAFDSSLFFG
+328 GSFTSGMFFG
-338 AAFLHGIGYGLIY
+338 AAFFHGVGYGLIY

-357 VVDRVKPN
+357 VIDRVPAN

-388 VGPIIGALGVGSGF
+388 VGPIIGALGVGSAF
-402 VIVGAGAATGM
+402 VVVGAGAATGVV
-413 IGFVTGNRKSKSS
+413 GFITGNRKSKNFS

>member
-1 MCQKVSFA
+1 MASE
-9 FIHVNYFMYFRSII
+9 
-23 SRFFQSLHRGFILV
+23 
-37 STSSRSLWSKDFV
+37 SSQSLWSRDFV
-50 LNLLVAHLL
+50 INLLVAHLL

-96 IIRPMAGKWILKSG
+96 IFRPMAGKWILKSG
-110 PKRVIICGILIF
+110 PKRVIMFGILIF

-139 PVRMVQGVGLA
+139 PVRMAQGVGLA

-203 FIVASAVALAAFFVC
+203 FIVASAVALVSFFVC
-218 LAMSDSKTRMP
+218 LTMSDSRTRMP
-229 IVSEEENQTSDAPL
+229 ITPQNENEMSDAPF

-288 LSGMTMLTTLIS
+288 LSGMTMLTTLVS
-300 GRIADR
+300 GRIADK
-306 FGRSAVIVP
+306 FGRSAVIIP
-315 GLILVSMA
+315 GLTLVSVA

-328 GAFDSSLFFG
+328 GSFTSGMFFG
-338 AAFLHGIGYGLIY
+338 AAFFHGVGYGLIY

-357 VVDRVKPN
+357 VIDRVPAN

-388 VGPIIGALGVGSGF
+388 VGPIIGALGVGSAF
-402 VIVGAGAATGM
+402 VVVGAGAATGVV
-413 IGFVTGNRKSKSS
+413 GFITGNRKSKNIS